1 MTIFGGGVFATAQQ
15 QGDKSSH
22 TQQTQQHCI
31 KTVKNIL
38 FEAIGPERKLCGV
51 VFSIFGRRD

>member
-1 MTIFGGGVFATAQQ
+1 MFGGGVAQQ

-22 TQQTQQHCI
+22 FDITQQTQQHCI

-51 VFSIFGRRD
+51 VFSIFGRHD